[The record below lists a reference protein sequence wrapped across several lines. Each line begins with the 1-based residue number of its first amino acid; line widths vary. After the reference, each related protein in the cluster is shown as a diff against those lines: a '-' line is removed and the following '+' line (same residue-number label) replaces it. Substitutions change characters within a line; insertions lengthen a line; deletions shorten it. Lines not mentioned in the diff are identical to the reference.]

1 MEKFKKINVT
11 LNEKR
16 RNESEQNM
24 YSPKVENVAMK
35 ICKGHRGERRVL
47 QTEHEK
53 QCKGLQY
60 IRRKKQKER
69 YEKKENVF

>member
-24 YSPKVENVAMK
+24 YSPIVENVTMK
-35 ICKGHRGERRVL
+35 RCKGHRGERRVL

-53 QCKGLQY
+53 
-60 IRRKKQKER
+60 
-69 YEKKENVF
+69 